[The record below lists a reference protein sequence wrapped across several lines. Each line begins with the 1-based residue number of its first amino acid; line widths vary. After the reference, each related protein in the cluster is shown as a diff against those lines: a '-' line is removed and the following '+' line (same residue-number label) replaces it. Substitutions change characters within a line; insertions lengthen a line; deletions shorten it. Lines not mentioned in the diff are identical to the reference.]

1 LTPSRNERLLVM
13 PTAWSP
19 LQMRNVLVPN
29 RVWLSP
35 MCQYSAGP
43 SGVLNDWHALH
54 YGSRAIGGVG
64 MVMVECSAIAPDMRT
79 TPDDLG
85 IWNAEQ
91 TEAHSGLV
99 ASLRALDVVPA
110 IQIGAAG
117 RKSSHSVPWDNS
129 GTRSPV
135 LPEDG
140 GWTPIGPSSL
150 PFAALTTPREMESD
164 DFDRILRDYATA
176 TRNADDAGYD
186 VLEIHGANG
195 YLIHEF
201 LSPLANQRT
210 DEYGGSLENRMRFP
224 LAIVET
230 VRNNWPL
237 SQPLLVRLPT
247 GDLIEGGLTTDEA
260 ALVAYKM
267 ARLGV
272 DMIDASSGVL
282 APGGPRMSAEPLHT
296 ARFGPSL
303 RSAGALVSASG
314 SIFEGSH
321 LDEAVPSLVDAV
333 FVGRALL
340 RDPYWAMRQHGAPM
354 REVWP
359 RQYHRAF

>member
-1 LTPSRNERLLVM
+1 MPS
-13 PTAWSP
+13 AWSP
-19 LQMRNVLVPN
+19 LQMRDVRVPN
-29 RVWLSP
+29 RIWLSP

-43 SGVLNDWHALH
+43 TGVPNEWHFVH
-54 YGSRAIGGVG
+54 YASRAIGGVG
-64 MVMVECSAIAPDMRT
+64 MAMVECSAIAPDMRT
-79 TPDDLG
+79 TPEDLG
-85 IWNAEQ
+85 IWSPEQ
-91 TEAHSGLV
+91 TAAHTRLV
-99 ASLRALDVVPA
+99 TSLRNLDVVPA

-135 LPEDG
+135 ASQDG
-140 GWTPIGPSSL
+140 GWTPLAPSPL
-150 PFAALTTPREMESD
+150 PFAELTEPREMTPA
-164 DFDRILRDYATA
+164 DFDRILADYATA

-210 DEYGGSLENRMRFP
+210 DEHGGSLENRMRFP

-230 VRNNWPL
+230 VRDNWPL
-237 SQPLLVRLPT
+237 SRPLLVRLPT
-247 GDLIEGGLTTDEA
+247 GDLIDGGLTTEEA
-260 ALVAYKM
+260 ALVAHRM
-267 ARLGV
+267 AQLGV

-282 APGGPRMSAEPLHT
+282 APGGPRMSNEPLHT
-296 ARFGPSL
+296 ARFGPAL
-303 RSAGALVSASG
+303 RGSGALVAASG
-314 SIFEGSH
+314 FICDADH
-321 LDEAVPSLVDAV
+321 LDQAVPDLVDAV

-340 RDPYWAMRQHGAPM
+340 RDPYWTLRQQPASV
-354 REVWP
+354 RDVWP